1 MRCRLHHETK
11 HHFDYM
17 TERPNPSNE
26 IHHVGFPEGQ
36 LLGNGA
42 DVEEC
47 AEISAAYLQGKPL
60 PESDNPVINP
70 ISDRLTQTTG
80 YGLYSDWGE
89 E

>member
-1 MRCRLHHETK
+1 
-11 HHFDYM
+11 M